1 MTSALKEMI
10 KIVSMIHSARSLPA
24 IASSLTGSN
33 IGRTVF
39 TRRGLL
45 GALLISLLIPVF
57 SLTACNLPPGPP
69 GELNTKT
76 ITLEEV
82 NLSTPESV
90 LLKSK
95 EAFEYFPGGHF
106 GDKTQ
111 YNGKVAD
118 KLGGAYAVHCRA
130 EMPFSIEVKYAAPG
144 ISHED
149 AMIVMHRLLSP
160 KHGQVTNHDDYDRLE
175 RDVKQAAEWFSYND
189 GSLGSLLFAE
199 NSNDKVVQVT
209 VFTEKPE

>member
-1 MTSALKEMI
+1 
-10 KIVSMIHSARSLPA
+10 
-24 IASSLTGSN
+24 
-33 IGRTVF
+33 
-39 TRRGLL
+39 L

-57 SLTACNLPPGPP
+57 SLTSCNLPPGPP

>member
-1 MTSALKEMI
+1 MKTTSI
-10 KIVSMIHSARSLPA
+10 I
-24 IASSLTGSN
+24 
-33 IGRTVF
+33 
-39 TRRGLL
+39 
-45 GALLISLLIPVF
+45 ALLLPCSKTKGSAFVYIRKLLHALLFLSVLTLPIF
-57 SLTACNLPPGPP
+57 SLCACNLPPGPP
-69 GELNTKT
+69 GELNTKP
-76 ITLEEV
+76 IELEEL
-82 NLSTPESV
+82 NLSVPESV
-90 LLKSK
+90 LKISK
-95 EAFEYFPGGHF
+95 NAFEYFEGGHF

-130 EMPFSIEVKYAAPG
+130 GIPFSIEAKYQTPG

-160 KHGQVTNHDDYDRLE
+160 KHGQVANHDDTDRKE
-175 RDVKQAAEWFSYND
+175 NDTKQAAEWFAYND

-209 VFTEKPE
+209 VYTEKPE